1 MHAHSQSSESEENA
15 QHDVQSFSQV
25 ALEDGEAGLWDRGP
39 LILIG
44 TQITTQSWSCLA
56 HMVTVWY

>member
-1 MHAHSQSSESEENA
+1 MHAHSQSSESEGNA